1 MLFRS
6 RWCGNPFPFSEFDN
20 VPINKRSSDC
30 HVAALL
36 AMTVVDGM
44 RMLKLITLAQ
54 MGRQSPDNA
63 KTAAYAAVFA
73 TRKEER
79 KNEKDGR

>member
-1 MLFRS
+1 
-6 RWCGNPFPFSEFDN
+6 
-20 VPINKRSSDC
+20 
-30 HVAALL
+30 
-36 AMTVVDGM
+36 MTVVDGM

>member
-1 MLFRS
+1 MIASLSTFRIKKPS
-6 RWCGNPFPFSEFDN
+6 PLGKTIDAGTIPSSAQWCYDQYNLN
-20 VPINKRSSDC
+20 THCQRRL
-30 HVAALL
+30 AA
-36 AMTVVDGM
+36 
-44 RMLKLITLAQ
+44 
-54 MGRQSPDNA
+54 NA